1 MTYGGFKEY
10 NGDFMYSI
18 DNERLRTLKILS
30 KEYPDIS
37 SASAKIIG
45 LQAELELP
53 KGTEHFIS
61 DIHGEYEAFFHV
73 IKNGSGAVRRKIG
86 DALGDSVTESQ
97 KSELA
102 TIIYYPHEKLELIN
116 RLGGLGDEEYK
127 DMIGKLIL
135 VCRKA
140 IAKYPKSAMT
150 EAIPQ
155 EYADI
160 FTELLDAESASSD
173 KKAYLDALVDGVV
186 SLGRADELIAALA
199 LLIRKMV
206 IARLHIVGDIYDR
219 GPGPHFI
226 MDFLD
231 DYNSY
236 DVQWGN
242 HDVVWMG
249 AALGHAACIC
259 NVLRGSLRYDL
270 LDIINEGYG
279 INTDPLGEFAMKYY
293 KDDPCECYA
302 IKGREITFD
311 EETQL
316 TMKMHKA
323 ITVIQWKLEGRIV
336 IDNPGFGMEDRRI
349 LECIDYEKG
358 LLMQEGR
365 EIPLKD
371 PEYPTVDPSAPY
383 ELNDDEKE
391 LVEYLE
397 IAFKSCKKLRKH
409 ADMLVRNGGLY
420 LKYNGNLMFHACVP
434 LNEDG
439 SLKEVSVYGQMYK
452 GRQLFDIM
460 ENIVRKGFTSD
471 SLSDIIRAG
480 DMLWYLWCGPG
491 SPLFG
496 KAKMATF
503 ERYITDDKEGKKE
516 AKNPYY
522 KLIKDSVAARMILEE
537 FGLDPETGIIIN
549 GHVPVKQCE
558 GEEPVKADGKVFMI
572 DGGFSKAYQK
582 ETGIAGYTLIYNS
595 LGKYI
600 TAHKA
605 FTSMEDAVRNGYDII
620 SDNVYS
626 ISERKRVFV
635 KDTDPGKEIL
645 QEIKDLKDLIEA
657 YKNSDIKEKK

>member
-1 MTYGGFKEY
+1 M
-10 NGDFMYSI
+10 DRLDS
-18 DNERLRTLKILS
+18 ERLRTLKILS

-37 SASAKIIG
+37 SASAKIIE
-45 LQAELELP
+45 LRAELELP

-61 DIHGEYEAFFHV
+61 DIHGEHEAFFHV

-86 DALGDSVTESQ
+86 DALGDTVTESQ

-102 TIIYYPHEKLELIN
+102 TIIYYPHEKLEMIN
-116 RLGGLGDEEYK
+116 RVGGLGDEEYK
-127 DMIGKLIL
+127 DIISKLVM

-140 IAKYPKSAMT
+140 IAKYPRSVMT
-150 EAIPQ
+150 VAIPP

-160 FTELLDAESASSD
+160 FVELLDAESAPSD
-173 KKAYLDALVDGVV
+173 KKAYLDTLVDGVI
-186 SLGRADELIAALA
+186 SMGRAEDFIAAMS

-206 IARLHIVGDIYDR
+206 ITRLHIVGDIYDR
-219 GPGPHFI
+219 GAGPHFI
-226 MDFLD
+226 MDFLE
-231 DYNSY
+231 DYHSY

-249 AALGHAACIC
+249 AALGHGACIC

-279 INTDPLGEFAMKYY
+279 INTDPLGEFALKYY

-311 EETQL
+311 DDTQL

-323 ITVIQWKLEGRIV
+323 ISLIQWKLEGKIV
-336 IDNPGFGMEDRRI
+336 MDNPEYGMDDRRI
-349 LECIDYEKG
+349 LENIDYEKG
-358 LLMQEGR
+358 VLIQDGR

-371 PEYPTVDPSAPY
+371 PEYPTVDPAAPY

-391 LVEYLE
+391 LMDYLE
-397 IAFKSCKKLRKH
+397 LSFKSCKKLRRH

-420 LKYNGNLMFHACVP
+420 LKYNGNLLFHACVP

-439 SLKEVSVYGQMYK
+439 SLKEVTVYGQTYK
-452 GRQLFDIM
+452 GERLFDKM
-460 ENIVRKGFTSD
+460 ESIVRKGFTSD
-471 SLSDIIRAG
+471 GLSDIVRAG

-503 ERYITDDKEGKKE
+503 ERYITEDKEARKE
-516 AKNPYY
+516 VKNPYY
-522 KLIKDSVAARMILEE
+522 KLIKDSKAARMILEE
-537 FGLDPETGIIIN
+537 FGLDPDTGIIIN

-558 GEEPVKADGKVFMI
+558 GEDPVKAEGKVFMI

-600 TAHKA
+600 TAHRP
-605 FTSMEDAVRNGYDII
+605 FTSTEDAVRNGYDII

-626 ISERKRVFV
+626 ISEKKRVFV
-635 KDTDPGKEIL
+635 KDTDPGKEI
-645 QEIKDLKDLIEA
+645 QEEIKDLEDLIEA

>member
-1 MTYGGFKEY
+1 M
-10 NGDFMYSI
+10 N
-18 DNERLRTLKILS
+18 NERLRTLKILS

-37 SASAKIIG
+37 SVSARII
-45 LQAELELP
+45 ELEAMLYLP

-73 IKNGSGAVRRKIG
+73 IKNGSGAVRRKIS
-86 DALGDSVTESQ
+86 DALGDTVSEAQ
-97 KSELA
+97 KRELA
-102 TIIYYPHEKLELIN
+102 TIIYYPQEKLELIN
-116 RLGGLGDEEYK
+116 RLGGFGDEEYK
-127 DMIGKLIL
+127 DIINKLIL

-140 IAKYPKSAMT
+140 VAKYPQSEVRKSIPDEYAEIFEELIDAQSASPDKSKYL
-150 EAIPQ
+150 EAI
-155 EYADI
+155 
-160 FTELLDAESASSD
+160 
-173 KKAYLDALVDGVV
+173 VDGVV
-186 SLGRADELIAALA
+186 SMGRADDFITALT

-226 MDFLD
+226 MDFLEK
-231 DYNSY
+231 YHSF

-259 NVLRGSLRYDL
+259 NVLRGSLRYDA

-279 INTDPLGEFAMKYY
+279 INTDPLRDFAYKYY
-293 KDDPCECYA
+293 KDDPCECYG
-302 IKGREITFD
+302 IKGRDISYD

-323 ITVIQWKLEGRIV
+323 ISVIQWKIEGRIV
-336 IDNPGFGMEDRRI
+336 TDNPEFAMDDRRI
-349 LECIDYEKG
+349 LENINYEKG
-358 LLMQEGR
+358 VLVQDGR
-365 EIPLKD
+365 EIPLMD
-371 PEYPTVDPSAPY
+371 TEYPTIDPAAPY
-383 ELNDDEKE
+383 ELTDDERE
-391 LVEYLE
+391 LIEYLE
-397 IAFKSCKKLRKH
+397 RVFKNCRRLRRH
-409 ADMLVRNGGLY
+409 ADLLVRKGGLY

-434 LNEDG
+434 LNDDG
-439 SLKEVSVYGQMYK
+439 TLKEVTVYGKTYK
-452 GRQLFDIM
+452 GKELFDKL
-460 ENIVRKGFTSD
+460 ENLVRKGFTSD
-471 SLSDIIRAG
+471 DFSDIIKAG
-480 DMLWYLWCGPG
+480 DILWFLWNAPG

-503 ERYITDDKEGKKE
+503 ERYITQDKE
-516 AKNPYY
+516 AKKERKNSYY
-522 KLIKDSVAARMILEE
+522 SLIKDGKAAKLILKE
-537 FGLDPETGIIIN
+537 FGLDPEKGIIIN

-600 TAHKA
+600 SAHKA
-605 FTSMEDAVRNGYDII
+605 FTSTEDAVKNGYDII

-626 ISERKRVFV
+626 ISEKERIYI
-635 KDTDPGKEIL
+635 KDTDQG
-645 QEIKDLKDLIEA
+645 QEIREEIGDLKDLIAA
-657 YKNSDIKEKK
+657 YRNGFINEKQ